1 MSEDKEL
8 VDEKAAPISVESV
21 SGAAVHSTEQAAAV
35 IGTLFDVAQP
45 DAIFGKPAEHGDY
58 TIITASE
65 VMVGMGVGFGAGGGP
80 TEEGDE
86 AAGGG
91 GGGGGGSLGR
101 PVAAIIVGPQGVRV
115 EPIVDATKISIAF
128 FTAIGAM
135 FMSWRAMRRAAQ

>member
-1 MSEDKEL
+1 MSEDKEP
-8 VDEKAAPISVESV
+8 VEEKNAPVSVEGI
-21 SGAAVHSTEQAAAV
+21 SGAAIRSTEQAAAV
-35 IGTLFDVAQP
+35 IGRLFDVAQP
-45 DAIFGKPAEHGDY
+45 NAIFGKPAEYGDY

-65 VMVGMGVGFGAGGGP
+65 VMVGMGVGFGAGSGP
-80 TEEGDE
+80 TEEGEE
-86 AAGGG
+86 AGGGG

-101 PVAAIIVGPQGVRV
+101 PVAAIIIGQKGVRV

>member
-35 IGTLFDVAQP
+35 IGKLFDVAQP

-58 TIITASE
+58 TIITARSH
-65 VMVGMGVGFGAGGGP
+65 GRHGGRVRRRRRA
-80 TEEGDE
+80 D
-86 AAGGG
+86 GGRRRG
-91 GGGGGGSLGR
+91 LRRRGGGGGGSLGR

-128 FTAIGAM
+128 F
-135 FMSWRAMRRAAQ
+135 RHRRYVYELARYAGAAQ